1 MNPLKQPKK
10 DQQIFL
16 FFFTNPLKR
25 KDNSGIFSLDGSEL
39 FFCLLQLCYLFFRE
53 RKIKKLS
60 LVSLVV
66 YLLKVGGLK
75 RDEEKRRP
83 KRKKNFTVNGSQG
96 EPT

>member
-1 MNPLKQPKK
+1 MSG
-10 DQQIFL
+10 
-16 FFFTNPLKR
+16 TLKR
-25 KDNSGIFSLDGSEL
+25 KDNSGIFSSDDTEL

-75 RDEEKRRP
+75 RDEGKKKAEK
-83 KRKKNFTVNGSQG
+83 KK
-96 EPT
+96 

>member
-1 MNPLKQPKK
+1 MRGTLKG
-10 DQQIFL
+10 
-16 FFFTNPLKR
+16 
-25 KDNSGIFSLDGSEL
+25 KDNSDIFSSDDTEL

-75 RDEEKRRP
+75 RDEEK
-83 KRKKNFTVNGSQG
+83 KEGRKKK
-96 EPT
+96 